1 MSLLG
6 DTTMADYR
14 TLSIRLPETLAER
27 LATAAHLMGSTQ
39 ANVVRSILDHGLMDL
54 QASEWFLNKI
64 KDQQEVLAEM
74 ATRKAVLPEYETK
87 EGPPFWTT
95 DVC

>member
-1 MSLLG
+1 MEN
-6 DTTMADYR
+6 YR
-14 TLSIRLPETLAER
+14 ALSIRLPEPLAER

-64 KDQQEVLAEM
+64 KDQQEILTEM
-74 ATRKAVLPEYETK
+74 ATRESEYETK

-95 DVC
+95 DV